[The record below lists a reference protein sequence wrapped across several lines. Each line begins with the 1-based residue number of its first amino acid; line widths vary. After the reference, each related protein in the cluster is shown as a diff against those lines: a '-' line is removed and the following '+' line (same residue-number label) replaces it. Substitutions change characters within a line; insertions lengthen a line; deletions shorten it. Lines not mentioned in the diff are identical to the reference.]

1 MTNLTLRPAPMSGDA
16 APLSTARAPAPASR
30 SGTGAL
36 YALCA
41 FFAWGFNPV
50 YFKAVAEVP
59 VVEIVAHRILWA
71 LLFVAIVVSVG
82 RQWPSVARALF
93 DRRAMAALA
102 ISTVLLS
109 SNWGLYVWAVAN
121 DRILETSLGYF
132 INPLVSVLLGVVFL
146 GERLN
151 RVQMVAVA
159 LAVAGVAYL
168 TWSYGSL
175 PWIALYLAGSF
186 GLYGLVRKTAPANA
200 IGGLFIETLI
210 QSPIALLYLVW
221 LQATGTGALGREGI
235 GFDLVLALAGPVTA
249 LPLLWFSAAARRLNL
264 STVGFFQYIAPSTQ
278 FLLAIFVYGEPF
290 TPAHAVTF
298 PLIWTALAIFTA
310 DAARR
315 QRRRAAPVSTMR

>member
-1 MTNLTLRPAPMSGDA
+1 MSSDA
-16 APLSTARAPAPASR
+16 APISTARAPVPAKRSR
-30 SGTGAL
+30 TGAL

-41 FFAWGFNPV
+41 FLAWGFNPV

-71 LLFVAIVVSVG
+71 LLLVAMVVSIG
-82 RQWPSVARALF
+82 RQWPAVARALF
-93 DRRAMAALA
+93 DRRAMTALVA
-102 ISTVLLS
+102 STVLLS
-109 SNWGLYVWAVAN
+109 SNWGLYVWAVAHE
-121 DRILETSLGYF
+121 RILETSIGYF
-132 INPLVSVLLGVVFL
+132 INPMVSVLLGVVFL

-168 TWSYGSL
+168 TLNYGQA

-186 GLYGLVRKTAPANA
+186 GLYGLIRKIAPVNA

-210 QSPIALLYLVW
+210 LAPLALGYLVW
-221 LQATGTGALGREGI
+221 LHVTGAGSFGRASI
-235 GFDLVLALAGPVTA
+235 GFDVLLIASGPVTA

-278 FLLAIFVYGEPF
+278 FLLAVFVYGEPF

-310 DAARR
+310 DAVRR
-315 QRRRAAPVSTMR
+315 QRRAAIA

>member
-1 MTNLTLRPAPMSGDA
+1 MSTLTRPAPMSSDA
-16 APLSTARAPAPASR
+16 APISTARAPVPAKRSR
-30 SGTGAL
+30 TGAL

-41 FFAWGFNPV
+41 FLAWGFNPV

-59 VVEIVAHRILWA
+59 VVDIVAHRILWA
-71 LLFVAIVVSVG
+71 LLLVAMVVSIG
-82 RQWPSVARALF
+82 RQWPAVARALF
-93 DRRAMAALA
+93 DRRAMTALVA
-102 ISTVLLS
+102 STVLLS
-109 SNWGLYVWAVAN
+109 SNWGLYVWAVAHE
-121 DRILETSLGYF
+121 RILETSIGYF
-132 INPLVSVLLGVVFL
+132 INPMVSVLLGVVFL

-168 TWSYGSL
+168 TLNYGQA

-186 GLYGLVRKTAPANA
+186 GLYGLIRKIAPVNA

-210 QSPIALLYLVW
+210 LAPLALGYLVW
-221 LQATGTGALGREGI
+221 LHVTGAGSFGRESI
-235 GFDLVLALAGPVTA
+235 GFDVLLLASGPVTA

-278 FLLAIFVYGEPF
+278 FLLAVFVYGEPF

-310 DAARR
+310 DAVRR
-315 QRRRAAPVSTMR
+315 QRRAAIA